1 MIKKFSSP
9 KIEYQLVTERSEAN
23 QNSLTFPTWCPCEES
38 NLDLRFRKPVL
49 YPLSYRGLGHG
60 RLKFQSP
67 CEFIGN
73 LFAAI
78 RVLGYMFTQN
88 FSHLLRVSAT
98 QLESDKSI

>member
-1 MIKKFSSP
+1 
-9 KIEYQLVTERSEAN
+9 
-23 QNSLTFPTWCPCEES
+23 
-38 NLDLRFRKPVL
+38 
-49 YPLSYRGLGHG
+49 LSYRGLGHG

-98 QLESDKSI
+98 QLEGDKSI